1 MVVELPLRASST
13 ALMLC
18 CAGQE
23 RQTLLL
29 KHLQAQGYQVLREA
43 GLPPLLPP
51 LDPSSLPVLVL
62 APAADALDPLLI
74 ALPGW
79 RRLHPL
85 HPLLLLLPRGL
96 EEFAWRVQAL
106 DAGVDDVLPG
116 HFALEEMDARLRALL
131 RRSHAVLNPAEA
143 SLLQHRDL
151 EVHLQ
156 TRQVLRA
163 GASIRLTVKEYE
175 LLLYLL
181 RFADQAL
188 PRQQIL
194 HAVWGDTW
202 TGDANLLDVYIRY
215 LRKKIERPDLEPLIH
230 TVRGVGYRL
239 S

>member
-1 MVVELPLRASST
+1 M
-13 ALMLC
+13 
-18 CAGQE
+18 
-23 RQTLLL
+23 LLL
-29 KHLQAQGYQVLREA
+29 KHLQAQGYQVLLEP
-43 GLPPLLPP
+43 GLPPLLPT
-51 LDPSSLPVLVL
+51 LNPSSLPALVLV
-62 APAADALDPLLI
+62 PAADALDPLLI

-85 HPLLLLLPRGL
+85 HSLLLILPKGI
-96 EEFAWRVQAL
+96 EEFGWRVQAL

-116 HFALEEMDARLRALL
+116 SFALEEMDARLRALL
-131 RRSHAVLNPAEA
+131 RRSQATLNPADA
-143 SLLQHRDL
+143 SCLRHRDL
-151 EVHLQ
+151 VVHLQ

-163 GASIRLTVKEYE
+163 GESIRLTVKEYE

-181 RFADQAL
+181 RFAEQAL

-215 LRKKIERPDLEPLIH
+215 LRKKIERLELEPLIH